1 MKRIVSVLLMAAMLT
16 GLCWAKKK
24 TSDKVY
30 DVALDNVRTLEDV
43 KALLKRSNLDEM
55 TVRLQ
60 GMKILSIEELTN
72 PYDNSKGKFAIIC
85 RPENEGVTV
94 NIEVTKFLFSNP
106 MFEKNLSPEKLYDIT
121 FTCAVEEPVSK
132 AKSKLS
138 KAASTVTF
146 GRVNSKE
153 SVEYQTLIAKDVC
166 ESGGNA
172 SESVGAETVATDV
185 GSEKQKKADEK
196 QRKADEEKQRKAE
209 EKQRL
214 AEEKQRK
221 ADEEKQRKEDEKR
234 RNEEEKQRLAEEKR
248 KKREHIYDPST
259 IVYKQMSCTEYW
271 RMIMPHT
278 SVTISE
284 YFSGPCGYKITDVYL
299 NEITSMKTSNGSDQ
313 FVLHFNGSGDST
325 DSYASSADITDY
337 LNETLEV
344 DSLWVDRLYAIKEN
358 KKYNGHYTVWVYGKK
373 EGKNIKVTVYNIEG
387 MPSQSQLDAEK
398 AAEETE
404 RIAKEE
410 EKAEKQRRIN
420 EKISTLTKG
429 YVYHGAEQKDKN
441 IKLFLNG
448 GLESGHAYYISGFV
462 IKYDACLAQIEYG
475 DGFLISSRSSPVLV
489 DYISQQV
496 KAEII
501 DAGVQSFYGQQI
513 EIPLS
518 VVIAGG
524 KAPMY
529 TPVVLGLIE

>member
-185 GSEKQKKADEK
+185 RSEKQKKAD
-196 QRKADEEKQRKAE
+196 EKQRKAE

-278 SVTISE
+278 SVTIPK